1 MAIAKYLRYP
11 DLVEAGVVA
20 NRVTLHRMI
29 KSQGFPPGRLLGLNT
44 RAWTE
49 TEVEEWLAARP
60 TVRPPDAT
68 PREQRFKSA
77 ASKSK
82 AGTVK
87 TKRQRRVRR

>member
-44 RAWTE
+44 R
-49 TEVEEWLAARP
+49 
-60 TVRPPDAT
+60 
-68 PREQRFKSA
+68 EQRFKSA